1 MTTITGNPRTPPD
14 SSASP
19 CLHKSHLTEYV
30 GNTFIPDFRMTIHD
44 FFIQKAEH
52 MLRNTTKSVAA
63 IRSAMKIRRPLSVP
77 SKKNYTPL
85 RRNISVST
93 VTHYLKPETIPD
105 KFTDRYLQT
114 DLPESALKNNTPD
127 KFRIPS
133 G

>member
-1 MTTITGNPRTPPD
+1 
-14 SSASP
+14 
-19 CLHKSHLTEYV
+19 
-30 GNTFIPDFRMTIHD
+30 
-44 FFIQKAEH
+44 

-63 IRSAMKIRRPLSVP
+63 IRDTLGYENPEAFIRAF
-77 SKKNYTPL
+77 KKELHTTPA
-85 RRNISVST
+85 NISVST
-93 VTHYLKPETIPD
+93 MTHYLKPETIPD

>member
-52 MLRNTTKSVAA
+52 MLRNTTKS
-63 IRSAMKIRRPLSVP
+63 

-93 VTHYLKPETIPD
+93 MTHYLKPETIPD

>member
-30 GNTFIPDFRMTIHD
+30 GNTFIPD
-44 FFIQKAEH
+44 
-52 MLRNTTKSVAA
+52 
-63 IRSAMKIRRPLSVP
+63 
-77 SKKNYTPL
+77 
-85 RRNISVST
+85 
-93 VTHYLKPETIPD
+93 
-105 KFTDRYLQT
+105 KFTDRCLQT